1 MCGIGGILFSADAPA
16 VLQQKIKQL
25 GNKQQHR
32 GPDGRS
38 EWQAGN
44 HALCHQRLAL
54 LDAAGGTQPF
64 TDNSGRYLIVYNGE
78 LYNHAALRKQLEPQ
92 YQFTTRCD
100 TEVVLAAYIRWG
112 EKCLGHFNGMFAFL
126 IWDTLTESA
135 FAARDQ
141 AGIKPFVYC
150 RQQQSFLFA
159 SEQKALLAVLNSRPA
174 LNEYALAEYV
184 IAPYLSGDHLNLFQ
198 DIHFL
203 QPGTF
208 LRITRQHVTTH
219 TWYRFQWQHPHIP
232 EAALTQQVATALQQS
247 VTQCLQADVPVGLFL
262 SGGLDSSLLAGIAA
276 HTGVKPDAYTITFN
290 NHQHITF
297 DPATIV
303 NSDDL
308 PWATRLAQQLQLPFT
323 TVQAQHTS
331 LQESLRQLAIINC
344 RIPVWE
350 QEFSQHF
357 LSKAAATRNK
367 AVLVGDA
374 ADETNYGYFFL
385 LNNAVNHSPL
395 ALLQWFGADK
405 RVQLMQPRLQKTLQ
419 PLTWL
424 DAHYKALACAEGL
437 QFGKNEQ
444 ENILAMSAVVRS
456 RWLQRLLHN
465 GDIHTMHFGLEARV
479 PFANRNVL
487 DAVSQVTPASGFKNG
502 QEKYIIRQAATRWLA
517 ADFSFRKKSAL
528 PRDPRLGK
536 AYQPILKSLL
546 QPNSS
551 FIHTWLNKPALEA
564 LCNQQTITEND
575 RMMLFNMI
583 SLLNWAQE
591 YAA

>member
-16 VLQQKIKQL
+16 LLQQKIKTL
-25 GNKQQHR
+25 GDKQQHR

-38 EWQAGN
+38 EWLSGP

-64 TDNSGRYLIVYNGE
+64 TDTSGRYIIVYNGE
-78 LYNHAALRKQLEPQ
+78 LYNHTELRKQLEK
-92 YQFTTRCD
+92 YYSFTTRCD
-100 TEVVLAAYIRWG
+100 TEVVLAAYIIWG
-112 EKCLGHFNGMFAFL
+112 EKCLDYFNGMFAFL
-126 IWDTLTESA
+126 IWDTETETA

-141 AGIKPFVYC
+141 AGIKPFVYYH
-150 RQQQSFLFA
+150 QKQTFLFA
-159 SEQKALLAVLNSRPA
+159 SEQKALLAIINNRRA

-184 IAPYLSGDHLNLFQ
+184 IAPYLSGDHLNIFQ
-198 DIHFL
+198 DITYL

-208 LRITRQHVTTH
+208 LRITRKQVTTH
-219 TWYRFQWQHPHIP
+219 TWYRFQWQHQQLA
-232 EAALTQQVATALQQS
+232 ETDLTELVAAALQQS
-247 VTQCLQADVPVGLFL
+247 VAQCLRADVPVGIFL
-262 SGGLDSSLLAGIAA
+262 SGGLDSSMLAAIAA
-276 HTGVKPDAYTITFN
+276 HNGAKPQAYTITFS
-290 NHQHITF
+290 NHQQIIF

-308 PWATRLAQQLQLPFT
+308 PWATRLAQQLQLPFHP
-323 TVQAQHTS
+323 VQAQHQSLEKS
-331 LQESLRQLAIINC
+331 LQKLAAINC

-357 LSKAAATRNK
+357 LSCAAAPHNK

-395 ALLQWFGADK
+395 GLLQLFGADK
-405 RVQLMQPRLQKTLQ
+405 RVQLLAPHLQKSLQ
-419 PLTWL
+419 PVTWL
-424 DAHYKALACAEGL
+424 DTHYRKLATEEGL
-437 QFGKNEQ
+437 RFAQNEQ
-444 ENILAMSAVVRS
+444 ENMLAMSAVVRS

-465 GDIHTMHFGLEARV
+465 GDIHTMHYGLEARV

-487 DAVSQVTPASGFKNG
+487 DAVSHIMPGDGFKNG
-502 QEKYIIRQAATRWLA
+502 QEKYMIRQAATRWLPH
-517 ADFSFRKKSAL
+517 DFSWRKKSAL

-536 AYQPILKSLL
+536 AYQPILQHLIL
-546 QPNSS
+546 QQHH
-551 FIHTWLNKPALEA
+551 FINTWLNKPALEA
-564 LCNQQTITEND
+564 LCNQPTITEND

-583 SLLNWAQE
+583 SLLNWAKE